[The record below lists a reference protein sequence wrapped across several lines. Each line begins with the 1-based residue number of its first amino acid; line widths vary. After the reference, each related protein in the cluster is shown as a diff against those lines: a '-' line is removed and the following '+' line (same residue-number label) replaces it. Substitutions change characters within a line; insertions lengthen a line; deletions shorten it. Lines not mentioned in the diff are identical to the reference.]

1 MIKQQRYHHSVTEL
15 GNLQLRQVVEYVKD
29 GEIKDKKHSKPV
41 TPADPHNMKDWDKK
55 SQDIVAAILDTVIQA
70 AFDAEKQVMTGV
82 GIEEIIKHDRVI
94 EEDGKIAV
102 RRITRIY
109 DEGVEVSKKYHRS
122 WIMPGDDPT
131 GNDVISKAVAEKLHT
146 TEVIDAYKT
155 KLVEPALLNEAGGMP
170 MLLVV
175 MLPPQIVA
183 LTFLI
188 CELLK

>member
-1 MIKQQRYHHSVTEL
+1 MQKQIFLHHSVTEL
-15 GNLQLRQVVEYVKD
+15 GNLQLRQVVEYVED
-29 GEIKDKKHSKPV
+29 GKVKDKKHSKPV
-41 TPADPHNMKDWDKK
+41 TPADPHNMKDWDIK
-55 SQDIVAAILDTVIQA
+55 SQDIVSAILTPEVLA
-70 AFDAEKQVMTGV
+70 EFETEKQIPTGV
-82 GIEEIIKHDRVI
+82 GVEEIITHDRVI
-94 EEDGKIAV
+94 EEDGKIAA
-102 RRITRIY
+102 RRITRIF
-109 DEGVEVSKKYHRS
+109 DEGIEVSKKYYRS
-122 WIMPGDDPT
+122 WIMPGQDPT
-131 GNDVISKAVAEKLHT
+131 GNDVISKALAEKLHT